1 MLTTSLRASIHQ
13 TRRFTPSL
21 VAAHIS
27 TTSARRNQNP
37 SSIDDAYDGLV
48 GTLMNVGELKDKE
61 GGRRPTPASGEPD
74 SMSLS
79 MSCNSSHLLTYSKE
93 NASFGIYKERIH
105 GFLRNRVNGHKIDSP
120 NTLH

>member
-105 GFLRNRVNGHKIDSP
+105 GFLRNRVNGHEIDWF

>member
-13 TRRFTPSL
+13 ARRFTPSL

-79 MSCNSSHLLTYSKE
+79 CLTIRRTYSLIPKRMHRLAYTRNE
-93 NASFGIYKERIH
+93 YMASFGT
-105 GFLRNRVNGHKIDSP
+105 G
-120 NTLH
+120 